1 MFKKSISVVSVVAI
15 ASAFLIFCTYEQSDS
30 QGLAEDEAYYTEKG
44 LSYFKEGFYK
54 LTPKGNKQ
62 EAVQKY
68 EQAIAAFEKA
78 IAINGNYVEAHR
90 HLARVYY
97 VQRRFSEAAESY
109 KKVTELSPSDIDAH
123 VKLASAYAR
132 MNKYPEAVQQL
143 EKAKTFTS
151 DKVVVS
157 QLNEFIQRLRQGQ

>member
-1 MFKKSISVVSVVAI
+1 MFKKSMSLVSMIAI
-15 ASAFLIFCTYEQSDS
+15 TSGLLIFWTYTQSDS
-30 QGLAEDEAYYTEKG
+30 QGLAEDEAYYTQEG
-44 LSYFKEGFYK
+44 LSYFKEGFCK
-54 LTPKGNKQ
+54 LTPKGKKQ
-62 EAVQKY
+62 EAAQKY

-78 IAINGNYVEAHR
+78 IAINGSYVEAHR

-109 KKVTELSPSDIDAH
+109 KKVTELSPGDIDVY

-132 MNKYPEAVQQL
+132 MNKYSEAVQQL
-143 EKAKTFTS
+143 EKAKAFTN

-157 QLNEFIQRLRQGQ
+157 QLDEFIQRLREGQ